1 MQKMLKKY
9 WEGKY
14 SLAQSFWIGCVV
26 VPIVLTIPLFP
37 GLMSD
42 ANTVSQGLA
51 LFTIFYWGL
60 LFFANMFLFY
70 GAFKS
75 AIIYIENKK
84 KKKQGAIW
92 GRLAQIFIVL
102 GVLTIFAQYILE
114 LAG

>member
-26 VPIVLTIPLFP
+26 VPIALTIPLFP

-60 LFFANMFLFY
+60 LFFANMFLII

-75 AIIYIENKK
+75 AIIYRANKK
-84 KKKQGAIW
+84 KKKQSGGWGLAAQILLVIGAISVV
-92 GRLAQIFIVL
+92 F
-102 GVLTIFAQYILE
+102 QYIKE

>member
-26 VPIVLTIPLFP
+26 VPIALTIPLFP

-84 KKKQGAIW
+84 KKK
-92 GRLAQIFIVL
+92 
-102 GVLTIFAQYILE
+102 
-114 LAG
+114 